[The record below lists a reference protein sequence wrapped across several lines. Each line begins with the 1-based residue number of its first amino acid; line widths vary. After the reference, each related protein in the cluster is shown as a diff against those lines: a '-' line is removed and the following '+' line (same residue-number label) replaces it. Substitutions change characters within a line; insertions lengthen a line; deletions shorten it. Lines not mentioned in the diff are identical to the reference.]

1 MEIDDLRAP
10 VTHDAELQLSAEARA
25 ERAEALQS
33 LHTTRVELMLRASGL
48 R

>member
-1 MEIDDLRAP
+1 MRS
-10 VTHDAELQLSAEARA
+10 TWLSADH
-25 ERAEALQS
+25 AEALQS